1 VEASPAPTKRIAVGE
16 VVSETFS
23 TYGQNF
29 GALIG
34 AAIVVFV
41 IVGLAAGLLQTAGGL
56 VMALLA
62 SIVQLIGYAVF
73 TGFVVRLVQD
83 VRDGRRDQGVGDLFS
98 SATGAILPL
107 IVFAILWAIVVGI
120 GFFLLIIPGLILVTF
135 LCVGAPAIVV
145 EREGPLG
152 AFGRSWNLVRGDAW
166 SVFASLL
173 VILIIV
179 LAIQFVLGAIAT
191 PISDGAIVVASI
203 ISSIITAPI
212 FAIAVSVMFF
222 DLGGGRGAAAPAATE
237 PAPTEP
243 PPPPPPPAAPAG

>member
-1 VEASPAPTKRIAVGE
+1 MEASPAPTKRIAVGE

-83 VRDGRRDQGVGDLFS
+83 VRDGRRDQSVGDLFS

-145 EREGPLG
+145 EREGPIG
-152 AFGRSWNLVRGDAW
+152 AFRRSWNLVRGDAW

-191 PISDGAIVVASI
+191 PISDGAIVIASI

-237 PAPTEP
+237 PAPTES
-243 PPPPPPPAAPAG
+243 PPPAG